1 MPASYRAGFRGTRMR
16 VHMIVAGL
24 ILAIIG
30 KASATVVDKGTD
42 AQKSCE
48 LLVKNALRNQD
59 EARSAG
65 ACEGMIETAMLF
77 SPNLPADVRACPP
90 AQGSPLQSAKVFL
103 QYLDNNPDRVNEPG
117 ITVAIEAFRDA
128 WPCRGDGAGTGP
140 KKRAPK
146 KSN

>member
-1 MPASYRAGFRGTRMR
+1 MR

-48 LLVKNALRNQD
+48 LLVKNSLRNQD

-103 QYLDNNPDRVNEPG
+103 QYLENNPDRVNEPG

-128 WPCRGDGAGTGP
+128 WPCRGDDAGSSAGTGP

-146 KSN
+146 KSK

>member
-1 MPASYRAGFRGTRMR
+1 MPASYRAGIRGTRMR

-24 ILAIIG
+24 ILAIMG

-48 LLVKNALRNQD
+48 LLVKNSLRNQD

-65 ACEGMIETAMLF
+65 ACEGMIETAMIF

-103 QYLDNNPDRVNEPG
+103 QYLDNNPDRANEPG

-128 WPCRGDGAGTGP
+128 WPCRGDDAGTGL

-146 KSN
+146 KSK